1 MDTGVGLTSVTP
13 LRPSSVSDIPG
24 KAGGANLDWIG
35 VKPASDKSLVSFKAP
50 GYGVVNLTGWWERL
64 TPRVGD

>member
-1 MDTGVGLTSVTP
+1 MDTGVGLASVTP
-13 LRPSSVSDIPG
+13 LKTIVGIGYSRGSW
-24 KAGGANLDWIG
+24 GANLDWIG
-35 VKPASDKSLVSFKAP
+35 VKAASDKSTVSFKAS